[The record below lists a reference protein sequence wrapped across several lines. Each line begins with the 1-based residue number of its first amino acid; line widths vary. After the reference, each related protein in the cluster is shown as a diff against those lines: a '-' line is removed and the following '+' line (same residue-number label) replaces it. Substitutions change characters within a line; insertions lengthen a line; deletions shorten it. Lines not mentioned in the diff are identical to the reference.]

1 MAGGDNLS
9 FGGQAIRDCGR
20 AGLGVIRKSAM
31 IAQTQGEAW
40 GMGIAVFAGSDPM
53 TQTGSK
59 PPVKEPGHS
68 TLRRKNHRTILH
80 RTKIHRLMIRR

>member
-31 IAQTQGEAW
+31 IAQAQG
-40 GMGIAVFAGSDPM
+40 GGG
-53 TQTGSK
+53 
-59 PPVKEPGHS
+59 GHGCCCVGW
-68 TLRRKNHRTILH
+68 K
-80 RTKIHRLMIRR
+80 

>member
-31 IAQTQGEAW
+31 IAHAQGEAW
-40 GMGIAVFAGSDPM
+40 GHGCC
-53 TQTGSK
+53 
-59 PPVKEPGHS
+59 
-68 TLRRKNHRTILH
+68 
-80 RTKIHRLMIRR
+80 